1 MPASHI
7 LVSLSSKK
15 INSEKEFFK
24 LKLLINDINFDPFP
38 IKIILGFS
46 EELILKYAS
55 GYTGDMIN

>member
-7 LVSLSSKK
+7 LETLSSKK

-24 LKLLINDINFDPFP
+24 LKLLINDINFDPLP

-46 EELILKYAS
+46 EEL
-55 GYTGDMIN
+55 NF